1 VWRGVEGSEG
11 SVKDTLQAYGSG
23 AIHIMRR
30 FRGLCADGPGSLRRY
45 FNLPRQS
52 LSIRRAAA
60 PHPASWGRSLR
71 TRRCAPQ
78 GKHEARL
85 VFEIPGVSP
94 LKRKRHSLQT
104 HTLIWSSSLARL
116 AAAAAMATLTAAAL
130 VAVTL
135 VAAAAPGQ
143 QRELSLQ
150 CWRQLAAA
158 AGGGGW
164 RRHCW
169 RQPCGGGAA
178 VAARRRRCSALP
190 QQARPDSTGSLPA
203 RPAHSNAPAAP
214 ADCWMATV
222 ANVGEVV
229 RRRDQLI
236 RRRRS
241 LDHGRRRR
249 LTRVH
254 GRQQACSPPAL

>member
-1 VWRGVEGSEG
+1 MVW
-11 SVKDTLQAYGSG
+11 
-23 AIHIMRR
+23 
-30 FRGLCADGPGSLRRY
+30 CADGPGSLRRY

-158 AGGGGW
+158 AGGDIAGGSHAGAALLW
-164 RRHCW
+164 RR
-169 RQPCGGGAA
+169 GGGVAAPCRSRPARIALAVCRRGRRIRMRPPRRQTVGWPQSRTWVKSCGAETSSFA
-178 VAARRRRCSALP
+178 VAGPSITGAVAVDP
-190 QQARPDSTGSLPA
+190 RPWADS
-203 RPAHSNAPAAP
+203 
-214 ADCWMATV
+214 
-222 ANVGEVV
+222 
-229 RRRDQLI
+229 
-236 RRRRS
+236 
-241 LDHGRRRR
+241 
-249 LTRVH
+249 LTHV
-254 GRQQACSPPAL
+254 

>member
-1 VWRGVEGSEG
+1 MVW
-11 SVKDTLQAYGSG
+11 
-23 AIHIMRR
+23 
-30 FRGLCADGPGSLRRY
+30 CADGPGSLRRY

-158 AGGGGW
+158 AG
-164 RRHCW
+164 RRLAATLLAAAMRGRRC
-169 RQPCGGGAA
+169 CGGEAA
-178 VAARRRRCSALP
+178 AL
-190 QQARPDSTGSLPA
+190 Q
-203 RPAHSNAPAAP
+203 RPAAA
-214 ADCWMATV
+214 
-222 ANVGEVV
+222 G
-229 RRRDQLI
+229 
-236 RRRRS
+236 
-241 LDHGRRRR
+241 
-249 LTRVH
+249 
-254 GRQQACSPPAL
+254 PPG